1 MRLTKIPA
9 VFIICIGLAISSVA
23 KADESCV
30 TPSGYYYS
38 EGLEFGIRNVF
49 SQINPRQNLNLYLTT
64 EDNLSQYQNTGKPK
78 FFPDGEII
86 IYLPTQYANRERVG
100 GNVGGEVASQNYG
113 FDGKFILGGSVTTSE
128 DLNRIGKI
136 LPNKFS
142 SFKRG
147 LLRNGYVS
155 NFILTDDYSKNFSQ
169 QFNQYY
175 KPSLVNL
182 KSLGTIINENFSFA
196 TMGITTHKINGKDIK
211 FARAFG
217 AIYKHNKQTLQYILI
232 SKKLS
237 GEQDDSEVQKD
248 FQNIMTSIR
257 NCIYTPNAGSR
268 FVENYKSSIYEG
280 EIQIESTE
288 PVDYIEKLK
297 EIKSLLDAGI
307 INEEDFEKMK
317 QKIIDNM

>member
-86 IYLPTQYANRERVG
+86 IYLPTQYANRERVS
-100 GNVGGEVASQNYG
+100 GNVGGEVAETNYG
-113 FDGKFILGGSVTTSE
+113 FDGKFVLGGGGITSE